1 MDTNRVLNAA
11 TKAGKIMLESG
22 GETYR
27 VEETMVRISL
37 ALGVKSIDVYAT
49 PTVIILSAKDE
60 CNKNH
65 STVKRTYGATFN
77 LDKISKI
84 NNLSRSIERK
94 HLTID
99 DLEIEI
105 DNIEHQKGYS
115 DALVIFCSALAAGFF
130 TLLFNGTFKDF
141 FCAVFIGAIIRY
153 TTISLSK
160 FSVYGFFINLVGGM
174 EAALFAI
181 LLYKLNLCDNYDKTI
196 IGAIMLLVPGLAIT
210 NALRDT
216 INGDLVSSVTRT
228 VEAVFIAIAIAVGTG
243 MIFKIWFGLFGGI
256 NIWF

>member
-60 CNKNH
+60 HNNNH
-65 STVKRTYGATFN
+65 STLQRTYGATFN

-84 NNLSRSIERK
+84 NDLSRSIERK
-94 HLTID
+94 HLTIN
-99 DLEIEI
+99 DLEREI
-105 DNIEHQKGYS
+105 SVIEHQKGYPDVLTILS
-115 DALVIFCSALAAGFF
+115 SALAAGFF
-130 TLLFNGTFKDF
+130 TLLFSGSIKDF
-141 FCAVFIGAIIRY
+141 FCAVFIGAIIKY
-153 TTISLSK
+153 TIISLSK
-160 FSVYGFFINLVGGM
+160 FSVYSFFINLVGGM
-174 EAALFAI
+174 EAALLAI
-181 LLYKLNLCDNYDKTI
+181 LLYKLNLCTHYDKTI

-210 NALRDT
+210 NAIRDT

-228 VEAVFIAIAIAVGTG
+228 VESVFIAIGIAVGTG
-243 MIFKIWFGLFGGI
+243 MIFKIWFRLFGGM
-256 NIWF
+256 NL

>member
-27 VEETMVRISL
+27 VEETMLRISL
-37 ALGVKSIDVYAT
+37 ALDVKSIDVYAT

-60 CNKNH
+60 FDKNH
-65 STVKRTYGATFN
+65 STVKRTYGASFN

-84 NNLSRSIERK
+84 NNLSRNIERK

-99 DLEIEI
+99 DLEREI
-105 DNIEHQKGYS
+105 DIIEHQKGYPDFITILFS
-115 DALVIFCSALAAGFF
+115 SIAAGFF
-130 TLLFNGTFKDF
+130 TFLFYGSIKDF
-141 FCAVFIGAIIRY
+141 FCAMVIGAIIKY

-181 LLYKLNLCDNYDKTI
+181 ILYKLGLCNHYDKTI

-210 NALRDT
+210 NAIRDT
-216 INGDLVSSVTRT
+216 INGDLVSSVTRSI
-228 VEAVFIAIAIAVGTG
+228 EAVFTAVAIAVGTG
-243 MIFKIWFGLFGGI
+243 MIFKIWFGLFGGM
-256 NIWF
+256 NL